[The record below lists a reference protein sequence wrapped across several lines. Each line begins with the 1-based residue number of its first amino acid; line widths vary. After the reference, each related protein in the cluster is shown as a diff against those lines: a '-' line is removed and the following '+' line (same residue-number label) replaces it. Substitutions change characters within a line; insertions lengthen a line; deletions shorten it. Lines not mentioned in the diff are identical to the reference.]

1 MKQIPSAVAILVCLI
16 LISSSVFA
24 DRTSPLI
31 IDHTCTD
38 VNLIPGSAIDQAKT
52 LLHIAYEHTSH
63 GGQIISG
70 MNALRDFPAFG
81 SSFQWGNV
89 PDDAAVLDL
98 LDNAMPDGKDLSA
111 GEYLWYDATRKYL
124 NDSANADVNVIMWSW
139 CDIAGHDIAYYLDR
153 MEELIAEYGDGSTSH
168 PVPVQFIFMTGHAN
182 GGGEGDSSDAQ
193 NQLIRQH
200 CIAHNRILFDFADIE
215 NYDPDNNY
223 YLDKDVDDAL
233 YYDSD
238 DNGSKDSNW
247 ASEYLAAHPGSQL
260 DQLVNGTSGYSGC
273 GSCNHSPEGGETS
286 DARLN
291 CVLKGRAI
299 WWLWARLGGWGE
311 CIEAPSDLE
320 AQADSANQQIEL
332 SWTDNATGTNED
344 SFIIQ
349 RQVDDGAWDNAYA
362 SVTADTITYT
372 DSGLDDGNY
381 RYRVVAHLDDDG
393 AGNPCDS
400 STSGMAS
407 AQIGS
412 PPSPN
417 PDNDTGGDDTS
428 SSGCFILLT
437 Q

>member
-1 MKQIPSAVAILVCLI
+1 
-16 LISSSVFA
+16 
-24 DRTSPLI
+24 
-31 IDHTCTD
+31 
-38 VNLIPGSAIDQAKT
+38 
-52 LLHIAYEHTSH
+52 
-63 GGQIISG
+63 
-70 MNALRDFPAFG
+70 
-81 SSFQWGNV
+81 
-89 PDDAAVLDL
+89 
-98 LDNAMPDGKDLSA
+98 
-111 GEYLWYDATRKYL
+111 
-124 NDSANADVNVIMWSW
+124 
-139 CDIAGHDIAYYLDR
+139 
-153 MEELIAEYGDGSTSH
+153 
-168 PVPVQFIFMTGHAN
+168 
-182 GGGEGDSSDAQ
+182 
-193 NQLIRQH
+193 
-200 CIAHNRILFDFADIE
+200 
-215 NYDPDNNY
+215 
-223 YLDKDVDDAL
+223 
-233 YYDSD
+233 
-238 DNGSKDSNW
+238 
-247 ASEYLAAHPGSQL
+247 
-260 DQLVNGTSGYSGC
+260 
-273 GSCNHSPEGGETS
+273 
-286 DARLN
+286 LN